1 MELAYWHDC
10 WEIGWLAYDWHL
22 IGILAK
28 GLADWHEIG
37 KLAWDWPI
45 GMELEDW
52 HEIGRLAW
60 DWLIGQRMTF
70 GRLAM
75 EYVDFFISFLIINIL
90 SLHFPCTWS
99 EINTNSPYVIFFSF
113 YIIFDPLYFHRLF
126 VESQFL
132 MLIIRRMTSIEEKML
147 LFWSLRTIPND
158 PQPLKECLCVRAR
171 SISIHSTIMK
181 MNKQT

>member
-1 MELAYWHDC
+1 
-10 WEIGWLAYDWHL
+10 
-22 IGILAK
+22 
-28 GLADWHEIG
+28 
-37 KLAWDWPI
+37 
-45 GMELEDW
+45 
-52 HEIGRLAW
+52 
-60 DWLIGQRMTF
+60 MTNNHWANAARTFTLWWRESNNIRNKIKRFASSF

-75 EYVDFFISFLIINIL
+75 QYVDFFISFLIINIL

-113 YIIFDPLYFHRLF
+113 YIIFEPLYFHCLF

-158 PQPLKECLCVRAR
+158 PQPLKECLCVRVL
-171 SISIHSTIMK
+171 
-181 MNKQT
+181 

>member
-1 MELAYWHDC
+1 
-10 WEIGWLAYDWHL
+10 
-22 IGILAK
+22 
-28 GLADWHEIG
+28 
-37 KLAWDWPI
+37 
-45 GMELEDW
+45 
-52 HEIGRLAW
+52 
-60 DWLIGQRMTF
+60 MTNNHWANAARAFTLWWRESNNIRNKIKRFASSF

-75 EYVDFFISFLIINIL
+75 QYVDFFISFLIINIL

-132 MLIIRRMTSIEEKML
+132 MLIIRRMTSIGEKML

-158 PQPLKECLCVRAR
+158 PQPLKECLCVRVL
-171 SISIHSTIMK
+171 
-181 MNKQT
+181 

>member
-1 MELAYWHDC
+1 
-10 WEIGWLAYDWHL
+10 
-22 IGILAK
+22 
-28 GLADWHEIG
+28 
-37 KLAWDWPI
+37 
-45 GMELEDW
+45 
-52 HEIGRLAW
+52 
-60 DWLIGQRMTF
+60 MTNNHWANAARAFTLWWRESNNIRNKIKRFASSF

-75 EYVDFFISFLIINIL
+75 QYVDFFISFLIINIL

-147 LFWSLRTIPND
+147 LFWSLRAIPND
-158 PQPLKECLCVRAR
+158 PQPLKECLCVRAW
-171 SISIHSTIMK
+171 
-181 MNKQT
+181 